1 MQWPVP
7 SNVTELRGFLGLT
20 GYYRKFVKNYG
31 LIAKPLTQLLKLKQ
45 FAWSPEAQRSFDQ
58 LKEAMVSTPVL
69 ALPNFAEPFEIET
82 DACDSG
88 VGAVL
93 SQNGHP
99 MAFYSKALGVNN
111 QKLSIYEKEFI
122 AILMAVD
129 KWRCYLQRG
138 QFVIKTDHKSLCHL
152 QDQTLSTDWQKKAM
166 TKLAGIQFNLQYKK
180 GSENKVADVLSRVG
194 HAMEC
199 SAIYGAT
206 PIWLQEVLN
215 SYTNDVTAQQLL
227 TELAVVSP
235 NAAGFRC
242 SMVLSIKALRC
253 GWATT
258 LP

>member
-1 MQWPVP
+1 MPV
-7 SNVTELRGFLGLT
+7 T
-20 GYYRKFVKNYG
+20 
-31 LIAKPLTQLLKLKQ
+31 
-45 FAWSPEAQRSFDQ
+45 
-58 LKEAMVSTPVL
+58 
-69 ALPNFAEPFEIET
+69 
-82 DACDSG
+82 G

-99 MAFYSKALGVNN
+99 VAFYSKALGVNN

-166 TKLAGIQFNLQYKK
+166 TKLAGLQFKLQYKK
-180 GSENKVADVLSRVG
+180 GSKNKVADALSRVG

-199 SAIYGAT
+199 SAISGAT

-215 SYTNDVTAQQLL
+215 SYTTDVTAQQLL

-235 NAAGFRC
+235 NAAGF
-242 SMVLSIKALRC
+242 SLQHGLIYKGTTLWVGNNTALRTKIIAAFHSTAV
-253 GWATT
+253 GGHSGVQASYQRVKKLFFWPG
-258 LP
+258 LK